1 MMRHALFT
9 TLLALLGAITVDRS
23 YAQGGFYGGSSIK
36 TGIKGGGYDIS
47 YPYVYSLPFFARG
60 TVTISR
66 NPGWYGGSSTYW
78 QQQQQVPFSP
88 FYGGSG
94 DSMAAG
100 LGGGS
105 YGGSYGGSI
114 SG

>member
-23 YAQGGFYGGSSIK
+23 YAQGGFYSGTTFK
-36 TGIKGGGYDIS
+36 TGIKGGGYDS
-47 YPYVYSLPFFARG
+47 YYPYVYSLPFVAKG
-60 TVTISR
+60 TLTISR

-78 QQQQQVPFSP
+78 QQQQQVPLPP
-88 FYGGSG
+88 FYGGSS
-94 DSMAAG
+94 DSMASG
-100 LGGGS
+100 LGGS
-105 YGGSYGGSI
+105 SYGGSI